1 MRPRVEIEVSLA
13 CARWR
18 RALADASGVARR
30 AAAAALAGARG
41 EGCRV
46 PSPAEL
52 SLVLADDALVRR
64 LNSTYRRKNAATN
77 VLSFPALTAV
87 ERARAA
93 AASKGLR
100 PAPLGDVVAAFET
113 SRREASALAK
123 PLADHLSH
131 LIVHGTLHL
140 LGYDHEAARDAAH
153 MERLER
159 RVLAS
164 LGVPDPYGARRARA
178 GRGKGV
184 RDG

>member
-1 MRPRVEIEVSLA
+1 MRARVEIEVSLA

-18 RALADASGVARR
+18 RAVADAPGVARR
-30 AAAAALAGARG
+30 AALAAARG

-64 LNSTYRRKNAATN
+64 LNRTYRRKNAATN
-77 VLSFPALTAV
+77 VLSFPALTAL

-93 AASKGLR
+93 AARKGLR

-123 PLADHLSH
+123 PLAASIFLTVNGV
-131 LIVHGTLHL
+131 IL
-140 LGYDHEAARDAAH
+140 LGA
-153 MERLER
+153 ERLR
-159 RVLAS
+159 RQAAVRAL
-164 LGVPDPYGARRARA
+164 ARA
-178 GRGKGV
+178 DAGDTWR
-184 RDG
+184 RRR